1 MADLSAC
8 GDDAFVAHLDG
19 VFEHAPWVARSVLAG
34 RPFASVDALHAALMA
49 TLHALPEAELL
60 ALLCGHPEL
69 AGAQARSG
77 AMTADSV
84 AEQGG
89 LALASVDAA
98 AAAHWDALNAAYRA
112 RFGFPFILCIRRHSR
127 ASALRTFERRLAHD
141 RATELQAALAEI
153 GRISR
158 LRVAAR
164 LLDHGLTN
172 ITGRLSTHVLDL
184 SRGRPAPG
192 MRIEL
197 LEIGADGPRRL
208 VDALT
213 DANGAT
219 GAALLDGAPLRI
231 GRYELR
237 FHVGD
242 YFRRSAAGDLGDEPF
257 LDVVPV
263 AFGIDEPEGDYHL
276 PLAVTPWAYSTY
288 RGS

>member
-1 MADLSAC
+1 MAVFAGS

-19 VFEHAPWVARSVLAG
+19 VFEHAPWVAQAVLAG
-34 RPFASVDALHAALMA
+34 RPFATADALHVAMMDALR
-49 TLHALPEAELL
+49 ALPEPELV
-60 ALLCGHPEL
+60 ALLRGHPEL
-69 AGAQARSG
+69 AGAHARSG

-98 AAAHWDALNAAYRA
+98 AAAHWDTLNAAYRA

-127 ASALRTFERRLAHD
+127 ASALRAFERRLAND
-141 RATELQAALAEI
+141 RATELQAAQAEI

-158 LRVAAR
+158 LRLADR
-164 LLDHGLTN
+164 LLDHDLTN
-172 ITGRLSTHVLDL
+172 IAGRLSAHVLDL
-184 SRGRPAPG
+184 TCGRPAQG
-192 MRIEL
+192 LRIEL
-197 LEIGADGPRRL
+197 METGPEGTRRL
-208 VDALT
+208 VDAIT
-213 DANGAT
+213 DADGGT
-219 GAALLDGAPLRI
+219 GAALLEGAPLRI

-237 FHVGD
+237 FHVAE
-242 YFRRSAAGDLGDEPF
+242 YFSRTTNSDADEPF

-263 AFGIDEPEGDYHL
+263 AFGIDEPEGHYHL